1 MSDLSKILPDLSHEF
16 AEVNGARIHY
26 VKAGK
31 GPLMLFQHGFPQ
43 CWYTFRH
50 QLAEF
55 AKTHTVVAPDLRGY
69 NLSSKPTKRWEY
81 GTWVSVEDIRALV
94 HHLGFE
100 TYVHVGHDTGGVI
113 GYSMALHYPTLLDG
127 LVILCTA
134 HPATFDRDLHE
145 DQEQIKASQY
155 LLFTRRLDSAGLLAG
170 NDFERLKNITAL
182 PFFSDVDRQVYLEA
196 WRQPGAAEG
205 IVGWYQR
212 EGLGPRDEIGTP
224 ARGNTCPEVSPQI
237 ISVASLV
244 VHTDDD
250 AYVRPHAFSGMA
262 SYMPNATV
270 TNVPG
275 SHWICEEHPQLVN
288 RMIRA
293 FIDGKLLKSSETA
306 RDSNL
311 ATA

>member
-1 MSDLSKILPDLSHEF
+1 MMDLSKILPDLSHEF
-16 AEVNGARIHY
+16 AEINGARIHY

-69 NLSSKPTKRWEY
+69 NLSSKPTKRWDY

-94 HHLGFE
+94 RHLGFE

-113 GYSMALHYPTLLDG
+113 GYSMALHYPALLDR

-145 DQEQIKASQY
+145 DQDQIKASQY
-155 LLFTRRLDSAGLLAG
+155 LLFTRRLDSAEFLAG

-182 PFFSDVDRQVYLEA
+182 PFFSDVDRQMYLEA

-212 EGLGPRDEIGTP
+212 EGLGPKDEFGTP

-237 ISVASLV
+237 ISVPSLV
-244 VHTDDD
+244 VYTDDD
-250 AYVRPHAFSGMA
+250 AYVRPHAFSGMER
-262 SYMPNATV
+262 YMPNGTV

-275 SHWICEEHPQLVN
+275 SHWICDEHPQLVN
-288 RMIRA
+288 RMIRE
-293 FIDGKLLKSSETA
+293 FVDGKPLIPSEPA
-306 RDSNL
+306 RDTNL